1 MRNID
6 PSITAAELNA
16 VQLPRFQFTLEDSL
30 IRFST
35 KSSGLSNVAL
45 NTYIPVTVET
55 LSTSQN
61 HAWATFSIN
70 GSSKV
75 KYLRIDTAADWSLS
89 NSGATTIQDT
99 SQCQR
104 LGLFNDGANVY
115 LYYPEVNTA
124 SDFFQIKRV
133 SLTSQTS
140 NPVSLASATN
150 YGPQVP
156 FVYEYVSSSPSQA
169 SDHFNS
175 IKAIMPVA
183 SGLIIMT
190 GDHNYLMK
198 KIFFTFYYVNAS
210 GYTKL
215 ATTFTGDIDQALSES
230 SDAPMYSQSCAYEE
244 NGVIY
249 IYFNTN
255 QNERSAYFTLTNG
268 VESEV
273 SLVIP
278 IDKED
283 EDHNFACYSVSKLNN
298 AYLMTGRL
306 SFKNSDDTVIGF
318 DTYLTSNNLK
328 DWSVGESNSFITTN
342 NAKGKIVYSSNYLYY
357 LGNLYWARA
366 VPNRE
371 LAPTATTIPSYDI
384 SERVT
389 SFSLS
394 QSLNEADSFT
404 FTLNN
409 QDLYFNSGG
418 PASSGT
424 VYVNAG
430 QGETLSQIGV
440 YSIDSTD
447 QAYSVE
453 GIQLRDLS
461 GRDIAI
467 KKLNDW
473 QCPIDMWLDGA
484 TQFRSDMK
492 NSDGFIIKSEDIDKF
507 GTFTAGSNFKFTGL
521 NTPYM
526 MLFDAPYSES
536 SIIKTSVY
544 LTDYDDAY
552 HLSSVGFMLGAYEDE
567 DKNFNSLMLLVP
579 RERGGATPFSTTAP
593 VLRKLNLTPIDT
605 SDPDKLNT
613 GLKYEQFI
621 SSLWRKSADENPITT
636 TTTAT
641 YEHVANNFRI
651 PKATQTDLMVRLNG
665 REIHLYS
672 KERVRTSAGWA
683 QNAEWLLKTVVT
695 TPETENLYPQQNSYA
710 GLVLSTDVSA
720 SKDWFAQGKY
730 GDMVVQLS
738 YADSYDQP
746 GLQGPWQRNLLCDQ
760 GQTCN
765 YSGNRA
771 GSTLTSYIIEGLENL
786 DHFAV
791 GMKIMIHGV
800 SYFTG
805 WYITTIEE
813 IYPGEGRIRVD
824 LNMPPGY
831 QQYTTGAQWT
841 PNSGGPYQQPEDYQY
856 NLPGGFQVPAQEGTW
871 SPLYAYETIY
881 NYEIQIFGLGNDVFF
896 GVVSSQSKPVAVQNS
911 TTYVNA
917 ETGATKKAILLEG
930 RGALVTSDSTA
941 MSIRHFD
948 SDGVYHRLKSGNTGT
963 GGSYTPFDDTSPT
976 INTNKWKFIMYHGK
990 FFDGTP
996 NSVGCKTNG
1005 YLIVEDE
1012 VIRYIEYA
1020 SLQRGRYPGDTPV
1033 YNTVTICPSAY
1044 APVQDASLGASH
1056 IYNWKSSGG
1065 STPGDQFDELATTFG
1080 VSPVGMLVEV
1090 LSKNVSNDNTSDGDS
1105 NYYVK
1110 SIVESTVSTTAG
1122 IELST
1127 PLRTR
1132 LTGPITDIDN
1142 PSDPY
1147 WSVPANNSQAPEGD
1161 MVVVSGRA
1169 QFNTKKEKHNETSA
1183 VRYYPCNANGES
1195 PYIRVNSTEYYHG
1208 GAITTEDIVKK
1219 IAAMAGVRNVKARTS
1234 FDDPAATST
1243 LSYTLT
1249 STPQS
1254 LPLQENMEDF
1264 TLEGDFYIPGNNITS
1279 GIPSGRNEL
1288 RIYFRNE
1295 YYIAIEQYVSAYDYD
1310 AGYKGTL
1317 YIRLATTSGLINAF
1331 DSEKTLEGIK
1341 FRNKDSFSGTY
1352 SGASPVSNAVLTP
1365 DLSKKVRVKV
1375 SVNKKFISVEINGR
1389 PAISFCIEEY
1399 ILDGGASLAVY
1410 DAGPI
1415 QLSYKSNI
1423 PGNSNSVR
1431 VYGVGDPMSG
1441 YALRQDTS
1449 AKSAI
1454 SEILDARHVFMRP
1467 TEVGGIEFGQ
1477 FWNRDYFGNLH
1488 TFIVN
1493 DQEQQSAEQIVGH
1506 ITYKSDKIVTNWI
1519 DEDWVIQNGY
1529 KYLSGSGATVENSY
1543 YALREAKLMLRKQKE
1558 SAFTRQIEAL
1568 PRLALQ
1574 PEDEVD
1580 ITHPNL
1586 PSGTYII
1593 DSITL
1598 NVEDS
1603 SSVNASYSVRKK
1615 AI

>member
-1 MRNID
+1 MKNID
-6 PSITAAELNA
+6 PLITAAELGA
-16 VQLPRFQFTLEDSL
+16 VQIPRFRFTLEDSL

-35 KSSGLSNVAL
+35 KSSGLSSEL
-45 NTYIPVTVET
+45 FNTSIPLTVET
-55 LSTSQN
+55 LSSSQN
-61 HAWATFSIN
+61 HAWAAFSIN
-70 GSSKV
+70 GFSRI
-75 KYLRIDTAADWSLS
+75 KYLRIDTVADWNLS
-89 NSGATTIQDT
+89 NVGATTVQAT

-115 LYYPEVNTA
+115 LYYPDINTVN
-124 SDFFQIKRV
+124 DFFQIKRV
-133 SLTSQTS
+133 SLTTQTS
-140 NPVSLASATN
+140 NPVSIASATN

-156 FVYEYVSSSPSQA
+156 FVYEYIDSAPSQ
-169 SDHFNS
+169 SSEYHFNA
-175 IKAIMPVA
+175 IRAIMPVA
-183 SGLIIMT
+183 SGLIVMT
-190 GDHNYLMK
+190 GDHNYEK
-198 KIFFTFYYVNAS
+198 QKIFFTFYYVNAS
-210 GYTKL
+210 GYRKL
-215 ATTFTGDIDQALSES
+215 ATTFTGDIDQPLSTT
-230 SDAPMYSQSCAYEE
+230 SDAPMYSQACAYEE
-244 NGVIY
+244 GGVIY
-249 IYFNTN
+249 VYFNTN
-255 QNERSAYFTLTNG
+255 QNERTAYFTINNG
-268 VESEV
+268 IESEIG
-273 SLVIP
+273 LVIP

-283 EDHNFACYSVSKLNN
+283 TDQNFACSSISKINN
-298 AYLMTGRL
+298 IYLLTGRL
-306 SFKNSDDTVIGF
+306 TFKNSDDTTVGF
-318 DTYLTSNNLK
+318 DTYLTSSDLK
-328 DWSVGESNSFITTN
+328 NWSVGEFNSFISTN
-342 NAKGKIVYSSNYLYY
+342 DAKGKIVYSNNYLYY

-371 LAPTATTIPSYDI
+371 IAPAATTIPSYDI
-384 SERVT
+384 TDRVT
-389 SFSLS
+389 RFTLS
-394 QSLNEADSFT
+394 QTLNEADSFS
-404 FTLNN
+404 FNLNN
-409 QDLYFNSGG
+409 QDSYFNSGG
-418 PASSGT
+418 PSSSST
-424 VYVNAG
+424 LYAEAG
-430 QGETLSQIGV
+430 QGNVLSQIGI
-440 YSIDSTD
+440 YSVDAKD
-447 QAYSVE
+447 QAYSAE
-453 GIQLRDLS
+453 GIQLREVS

-473 QCPIDMWLDGA
+473 QSPIDMWLEGA
-484 TQFRSDMK
+484 TQFRSDMTV
-492 NSDGFIIKSEDIDKF
+492 SDGLIVKSEDIDKF
-507 GTFTAGSNFKFTGL
+507 GSFTAGSNFKFTGL

-544 LTDYDDAY
+544 ITDYDDPY

-579 RERGGATPFSTTAP
+579 RERGGATPYTTKST
-593 VLRKLNLTPIDT
+593 LRKLNLTTIDT
-605 SDPDKLNT
+605 SDPEKVNT

-621 SSLWRKSADENPITT
+621 SSLWRQNADEIPITT
-636 TTTAT
+636 STAAT
-641 YEHVANNFRI
+641 YEHVSDFRI

-665 REIHLYS
+665 REIQLYS
-672 KERVRTSAGWA
+672 KERVRSGAGWA
-683 QNAEWLLKTVVT
+683 QGAEWLLKTVVQ

-710 GLVLSTDVSA
+710 GLVVSTDVSA

-738 YADSYDQP
+738 VADSYDTP
-746 GLQGPWQRNLLCDQ
+746 GSQGPWIRNLQCDQ
-760 GQTCN
+760 GEACN
-765 YSGNRA
+765 HSGNRA

-786 DHFAV
+786 EHLAV

-813 IYPGEGRIRVD
+813 IYAGEGRIRIA

-831 QQYTTGAQWT
+831 LQYTSGSQWT
-841 PNSGGPYQQPEDYQY
+841 PDSGGAYQQPEDYNY
-856 NLPGGFQVPAQEGTW
+856 NVPGGFQPPAQSGTW
-871 SPLYAYETIY
+871 SPLYSYQTIY
-881 NYEIQIFGLGNDVFF
+881 NYEIQIFGLGNQTHFAE
-896 GVVSSQSKPVAVQNS
+896 VSSQSKPVEINNS
-911 TTYVNA
+911 STYVNA

-948 SDGVYHRLKSGNTGT
+948 SDGIFHRLKSGNTET
-963 GGSYTPFDDTSPT
+963 GGSYTPFDVTSPT
-976 INTNKWKFIMYHGK
+976 VNTSKWKFIMYHGK

-996 NSVGCKTNG
+996 NSLGCKTNG
-1005 YLIVEDE
+1005 YVIVEDE

-1044 APVQDASLGASH
+1044 APVQDASLGTSYV
-1056 IYNWKSSGG
+1056 YNWKSWGG
-1065 STPGDQFDELATTFG
+1065 STPGDQFDDLATTFG

-1105 NYYVK
+1105 NYYVQ
-1110 SIVESTVSTTAG
+1110 SIVGSTNSTTAG
-1122 IELST
+1122 IQLST

-1132 LTGPITDIDN
+1132 LKGPITNIDN

-1147 WSVPANNSQAPEGD
+1147 WSVTANKNQAPEGD

-1169 QFNTKKEKHNETSA
+1169 QFNTKKGKHSETSA
-1183 VRYYPCNANGES
+1183 VRYYPCNSNGES
-1195 PYIRVNSTEYYHG
+1195 PYIKISSTEYYHG
-1208 GAITTEDIVKK
+1208 GVVTTEDIVRK
-1219 IAAMAGVRNVKARTS
+1219 IAAMAGVRNIKARTA
-1234 FDDPAATST
+1234 FDDAAATDS

-1249 STPQS
+1249 STAQS

-1279 GIPSGRNEL
+1279 GAVSGRNEL
-1288 RIYFRNE
+1288 RIYFRNQ
-1295 YYIAIEQYVSAYDYD
+1295 YYIAIEQYVTAADYD

-1331 DSEKTLEGIK
+1331 NSEKTVEGIK
-1341 FRNKDSFSGTY
+1341 IRNIDNFSGTY
-1352 SGASPVSNAVLTP
+1352 SGTSPVSNATLTP
-1365 DLSKKVRVKV
+1365 NLSKKTKVKI
-1375 SVNKKFISVEINGR
+1375 SVDKKFISVEINGKR
-1389 PAISFCIEEY
+1389 AISFCIEEY
-1399 ILDGGASLAVY
+1399 VLTGGATLAVY
-1410 DAGPI
+1410 GSGPI
-1415 QLSYKSNI
+1415 QLSYKANI
-1423 PGNSNSVR
+1423 AGNSNSVR

-1454 SEILDARHVFMRP
+1454 SEILDARHVFMRS

-1477 FWNRDYFGNLH
+1477 FWNRDYFGELH

-1493 DQEQQSAEQIVGH
+1493 DQDQQSSEQIIGH

-1558 SAFTRQIEAL
+1558 KAFTREIEAL

-1574 PEDEVD
+1574 PEDEVSIAHD
-1580 ITHPNL
+1580 NL
-1586 PSGTYII
+1586 PSGVYII

-1615 AI
+1615 VI